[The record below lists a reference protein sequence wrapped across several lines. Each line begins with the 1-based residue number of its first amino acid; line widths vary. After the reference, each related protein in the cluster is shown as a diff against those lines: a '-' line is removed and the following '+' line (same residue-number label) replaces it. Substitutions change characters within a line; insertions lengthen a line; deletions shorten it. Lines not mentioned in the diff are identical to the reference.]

1 MAQLN
6 MAKDTIFLRDLEI
19 DATIGVYEWEKR
31 IRQKVCINLEM
42 AADITPAAASHS
54 IDDTLDYK
62 AVAKRIVQFVEAS
75 HYELIESLIEKVAAM
90 LIQEF
95 HIPWLRITIS
105 KPRAV
110 RGARDVGIT
119 IERGKRNS

>member
-1 MAQLN
+1 MTQLN

-42 AADITPAAASHS
+42 AADITQAAASHS

-95 HIPWLRITIS
+95 NIPWLRITIS

>member
-1 MAQLN
+1 

-31 IRQKVCINLEM
+31 IRQKVCVNLEM
-42 AADITPAAASHS
+42 AADITPAATSHS
-54 IDDTLDYK
+54 MDDTLDYK

-90 LIQEF
+90 LIEEF
-95 HIPWLRITIS
+95 NIPWLRITIS

-119 IERGKRNS
+119 IERGKRNP

>member
-1 MAQLN
+1 ME
-6 MAKDTIFLRDLEI
+6 KDTIFLRDLEV

-31 IRQKVCINLEM
+31 IRQKVRINLEM
-42 AADITPAAASHS
+42 AADVTRAATSNS
-54 IDDTLDYK
+54 IDDALDYK

-75 HYELIESLIEKVAAM
+75 RYELVESLIEKVAAM

-95 HIPWLRITIS
+95 DIPWLRITIS
-105 KPRAV
+105 KPWAV

-119 IERGKRNS
+119 IERSKRTS

>member
-42 AADITPAAASHS
+42 AADITQAAASHS

-95 HIPWLRITIS
+95 NIPWLRSTIS

>member
-42 AADITPAAASHS
+42 AADITQAAASHS

-90 LIQEF
+90 LIQEYN
-95 HIPWLRITIS
+95 IPWLRITIS

>member
-1 MAQLN
+1 MTQLN

-42 AADITPAAASHS
+42 AADIAPAAASHS

-95 HIPWLRITIS
+95 NIPWLRITIS

>member
-42 AADITPAAASHS
+42 AADITQAAASHS

-95 HIPWLRITIS
+95 NIPWLRITIS
-105 KPRAV
+105 KPQAV